1 MTRGR
6 KVLSA
11 IWGCIS
17 RTNNRIEDL
26 SRKMKKS
33 YLECAIDRY
42 DEKFFDGGFFSCG
55 LQYFNDRSRKDTLP
69 IYDAQNGL
77 IFTADII
84 LNNRDNTVFEI
95 SNELKTN
102 NGLSLSF
109 LDENFGQ
116 MPLNEIPDGALA
128 YLAWLIWREKFV
140 DHIQGLFAIAIYD
153 MTKKEFFLFSDHM
166 CNRSIYYFVNDD
178 MLLFSTL
185 PRAVLEAMPGRLRGI
200 NEKWLI
206 ACEAD
211 NTPQM
216 YYFPS
221 LTPFDNVYQL
231 TRGELLKVNFSVE
244 KKGFTKNV
252 VDYWNPT
259 FKTNKDNNIDYK
271 DIFINTFTECVKDAI
286 DTDGDFAIALSSGL
300 DSTSVCAIAAR
311 LLAKQNKKIYSY
323 TSVPLPG
330 YKSDYD
336 SSVVVDESAGVRK
349 MCQMYDNI
357 VPEFAAC
364 EEKSAF
370 TEMERLVHMFAIPV
384 KVCSN
389 VVWIDEIQQR
399 ARKRNCRVFLN
410 GHFGNSTVSNGGVL
424 GRVCEEI
431 LCGHLFEA
439 KRQLAYYGE
448 RHGVTR
454 KELVCGTLRQ
464 LLKGIFL
471 ILNCDRAFINSFD
484 DRYIKKSLVHKYK
497 IISYQRK
504 TYLRLGYSE
513 LRSRKNVMAFVLD
526 KAVLQNVCVYDTA
539 FSLYYGIITRDPT
552 KDKRIVELVGNMP
565 PCEFAD
571 KGIERRLIRKYMT
584 GLIPD
589 SIRMEDRKRGRQSAD
604 MAYRLGKIG
613 EKSIN
618 TNPKSRTYKYFDICE
633 VKKLFDS
640 DITKDN
646 ATDIVRIMAVDK
658 FLKEFGYVR

>member
-1 MTRGR
+1 M
-6 KVLSA
+6 SA

-17 RTNNRIEDL
+17 RKNNRIDDL
-26 SRKMKKS
+26 SRKMKET

-55 LQYFNDRSRKDTLP
+55 IQYFNDRSRKDILP
-69 IYDAQNGL
+69 IYDVQNGL

-153 MTKKEFFLFSDHM
+153 LVKKEFLLFSDHM
-166 CNRSIYYFVNDD
+166 SNRSIYYFVNDD

-185 PRAVLEAMPGRLRGI
+185 PRAILEVMPKELKGI
-200 NEKWLI
+200 NEKWFV

-211 NTPQM
+211 SMPQM

-231 TRGELLKVNFSVE
+231 TRGELLKVKICAEN
-244 KKGFTKNV
+244 KGFTKRI
-252 VDYWNPT
+252 VDYWNPK
-259 FKTNKDNNIDYK
+259 FKRNKGHGLNYK

-286 DTDGDFAIALSSGL
+286 DTDGDVAIALSGGL

-336 SSVVVDESAGVRK
+336 ASVVVDESEGVRK

-370 TEMERLVHMFAIPV
+370 TEMERLIHVFAIPV

-399 ARKRNCRVFLN
+399 ARNRNCRVFLN

-424 GRVCEEI
+424 GRVCDEI
-431 LCGHLFEA
+431 LCGNFFEA

-448 RHGVTR
+448 KHGITR
-454 KELVCGTLRQ
+454 KELVRGTLSQ
-464 LLKGIFL
+464 LLKGISL
-471 ILNCDRAFINSFD
+471 CLNCDSAFTKSFD
-484 DRYIKKSLVHKYK
+484 DRYIKKGLVNKHK

-513 LRSRKNVMAFVLD
+513 LRSRKNVMQFVLD
-526 KAVLQNVCVYDTA
+526 KAALQNVCVYDTA

-565 PCEFAD
+565 SCEFAD
-571 KGIERRLIRKYMT
+571 KGIERRLIRKYMA
-584 GLIPD
+584 GFIPD
-589 SIRMEDRKRGRQSAD
+589 SIRMEDRKVGRQSAD
-604 MAYRLGKIG
+604 MTYRLGKIG

-618 TNPKSRTYKYFDICE
+618 TDPKSKIYIYFDIFE

-646 ATDIVRIMAVDK
+646 ATDIVRIMAADK
-658 FLKEFGYVR
+658 FLEEFGCV

>member
-1 MTRGR
+1 M
-6 KVLSA
+6 SA

-26 SRKMKKS
+26 SQKMKET

-55 LQYFNDRSRKDTLP
+55 LQYFNDRSRKDILP

-128 YLAWLIWREKFV
+128 YLAWLIWKEKFV

-153 MTKKEFFLFSDHM
+153 MTKKDFFLFSDHM

-185 PRAVLEAMPGRLRGI
+185 PRAVLEAMPGKLRGI
-200 NEKWLI
+200 NEKWLV

-259 FKTNKDNNIDYK
+259 FKANKDNNIDYK

-286 DTDGDFAIALSSGL
+286 DTDGDVAIALSSGL

-336 SSVVVDESAGVRK
+336 SSVVVDESEGVRK

-357 VPEFAAC
+357 VPEFVAC

-370 TEMERLVHMFAIPV
+370 TEMERLVHMLAIPV

-399 ARKRNCRVFLN
+399 ARNRNCRVLLT
-410 GHFGNSTVSNGGVL
+410 GEYGNATISNGGVL
-424 GRVCEEI
+424 GRVCDEI
-431 LCGHLFEA
+431 LGGNVFEA
-439 KRQLAYYGE
+439 KKQLAYYGE

-454 KELVCGTLRQ
+454 KELVRGTLNQ
-464 LLKGIFL
+464 FLKEIFL
-471 ILNCDRAFINSFD
+471 YLNCDRSFINSFD
-484 DRYIKKSLVHKYK
+484 DRYINKSLVHKYK
-497 IISYQRK
+497 VISYQRK

-526 KAVLQNVCVYDTA
+526 KAVLQNISVYNTV
-539 FSLYYGIITRDPT
+539 FSLYYGIITMDPT

-565 PCEFAD
+565 SCEFAD
-571 KGIERRLIRKYMT
+571 KGIERRLIREYMT
-584 GLIPD
+584 GFIPD
-589 SIRMEDRKRGRQSAD
+589 SIRMEYRKRGRQSAD
-604 MAYRLGKIG
+604 IVYRLNKIG

-618 TNPKSRTYKYFDICE
+618 TDHKASVYKYFDISE
-633 VKKLFDS
+633 VKKIFNS
-640 DITKDN
+640 DITNDN
-646 ATDIVRIMAVDK
+646 AIDIMRVMAVDK
-658 FLKEFGYVR
+658 FLEEFACF

>member
-1 MTRGR
+1 M
-6 KVLSA
+6 SA

-26 SRKMKKS
+26 SQKMKET

-42 DEKFFDGGFFSCG
+42 DENFFDGGFFSCG
-55 LQYFNDRSRKDTLP
+55 LQYFNDRSRKDILP

-95 SNELKTN
+95 SNEIKTN

-185 PRAVLEAMPGRLRGI
+185 PRAILEVMPRKLKGI
-200 NEKWLI
+200 NEKWLV

-216 YYFPS
+216 YIFPS
-221 LTPFDNVYQL
+221 LTPFNNIYQL

-286 DTDGDFAIALSSGL
+286 DTDGDVAIALSSGL

-336 SSVVVDESAGVRK
+336 ASVVVDESEGVRK

-357 VPEFAAC
+357 APEFIAC

-370 TEMERLVHMFAIPV
+370 TEMERLVHMLAIPV
-384 KVCSN
+384 KVSSN
-389 VVWIDEIQQR
+389 AVWIDDIQKR
-399 ARKRNCRVFLN
+399 ARERNCRVFLN

-424 GRVCEEI
+424 GRVCDEI
-431 LCGHLFEA
+431 LCGNFIEA
-439 KRQLAYYGE
+439 KKQLAYYGE
-448 RHGVTR
+448 RHGITR
-454 KELVCGTLRQ
+454 KELVRGTLSQ
-464 LLKGIFL
+464 LLKGISL
-471 ILNCDRAFINSFD
+471 YLNCDRSFIKSFD
-484 DRYIKKSLVHKYK
+484 DRYIKKSLVHKHK
-497 IISYQRK
+497 IVSYQRK
-504 TYLRLGYSE
+504 TCIRQGYSE
-513 LRSRKNVMAFVLD
+513 LRSRNKVMEFVLD
-526 KAVLQNVCVYDTA
+526 KAALQNVCVYDTA

-565 PCEFAD
+565 SCEFAD
-571 KGIERRLIRKYMT
+571 KGIERRLIREYMT

-589 SIRMEDRKRGRQSAD
+589 SIRMEDRKIGRQSAD
-604 MAYRLGKIG
+604 MAYRLKKIG

-618 TNPKSRTYKYFDICE
+618 TNPKASVYKYFDICE
-633 VKKLFDS
+633 VIKLFNS

-646 ATDIVRIMAVDK
+646 ATDIMRIMAVDK
-658 FLKEFGYVR
+658 FLEEFGRF